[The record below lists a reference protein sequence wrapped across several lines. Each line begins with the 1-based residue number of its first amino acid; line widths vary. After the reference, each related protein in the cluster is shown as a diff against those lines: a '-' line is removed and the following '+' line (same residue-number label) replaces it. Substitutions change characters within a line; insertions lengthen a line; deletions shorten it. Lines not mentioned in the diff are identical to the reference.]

1 MDAADRATYA
11 RLYREHWWWRARE
24 RLLERELSRLAGGGR
39 FGRILDVGCGDG
51 LFFPVLERFG
61 EPWGVEADEGL
72 LTPDGPYR
80 SRIHAGPLDD
90 RYRPE
95 ARFGLVLALDVG
107 EHVTDAP
114 ALLNRVK
121 DLLEPGGWFVATVPA
136 LRALWTS
143 HDTLNA
149 HVTRY
154 RRDEFAALVAG
165 AGLEV
170 EHARYCFVWLA
181 LAKLAV
187 RAVEAMVPRAP
198 RPPGIPP
205 APVNKLLEAVC
216 LAEQAVLGR
225 GQPPF
230 GSSVLLIARASG
242 G

>member
-1 MDAADRATYA
+1 MDAAYRAAYR

-24 RLLERELSRLAGGGR
+24 RLLERELRRLSAGRR

-61 EPWGVEADEGL
+61 EPSGVEADAGL

-80 SRIHAGPLDD
+80 ARIYAGPFDD
-90 RYRPE
+90 RYQPE
-95 ARFGLVLALDVG
+95 ERFGLVLALDVV
-107 EHVTDAP
+107 EHVTDTP
-114 ALLNRVK
+114 AFMNRVRN
-121 DLLEPGGWFVATVPA
+121 LLQPGGWFVATVPA

-187 RAVEAMVPRAP
+187 RAAEAVVPRAP
-198 RPPGIPP
+198 HTPGIPP
-205 APVNKLLEAVC
+205 APINKLLEGIC

-225 GQPPF
+225 SRAPF
-230 GSSVLLIARASG
+230 GSSVLLVARAKG

>member
-1 MDAADRATYA
+1 MDAAYRAAYG

-24 RLLERELSRLAGGGR
+24 RLLERELSRLSAGAR

-61 EPWGVEADEGL
+61 EPSGVEADEGL
-72 LTPDGPYR
+72 LTPEGPYR
-80 SRIHAGPLDD
+80 SRIYAGPLDD
-90 RYRPE
+90 RYQPE
-95 ARFGLVLALDVG
+95 ARFGLVLALDVV

-114 ALLNRVK
+114 AFLSRVNG
-121 DLLEPGGWFVATVPA
+121 LLEPGGWFVATVPA

-170 EHARYCFVWLA
+170 VHARYCFVWLA

-187 RAVEAMVPRAP
+187 RAAEAVVPRAP

-205 APVNKLLEAVC
+205 GPINKLLEGIC

-225 GQPPF
+225 AQAPF
-230 GSSVLLIARASG
+230 GSSVLLIARARSG
-242 G
+242 